1 MKTKQNGLTLI
12 EMMIAMVIGL
22 LIVGSVITMFIT
34 NVRSFRDT
42 VAMTR
47 LNQELR
53 GVMTFISDEVKRAG
67 YSADPDIAAPT
78 FMDDLAVSAGCIRY
92 AYDENENGVRD
103 GNERYGFRLNSN
115 AIEWNRN
122 ITSADCSTASTTWED
137 ITETNIANIT
147 AFTITPNPLV
157 AITAGT
163 VSVYQITVTLTGET
177 NLSDGSTASRTIS
190 EVIRVRNDEA

>member
-12 EMMIAMVIGL
+12 EMLISMVIGL
-22 LIVGSVITMFIT
+22 LIVGAVITMFIS

-53 GVMTFISDEVKRAG
+53 GVMTFVSDEVKRVG

-92 AYDENENGVRD
+92 AYDENENGALD
-103 GNERYGFRLNSN
+103 GDERFGFQLNAN
-115 AIEWNRN
+115 AIRWTNDV
-122 ITSADCSTASTTWED
+122 TTVDCSGGNAWQD
-137 ITETNIANIT
+137 ITDTNIANIT
-147 AFTITPNPLV
+147 AFSITPNPLV

-163 VSVYQITVTLTGET
+163 VSVYQITVTLTGEAE
-177 NLSDGSTASRTIS
+177 LSDGSTASRTIS